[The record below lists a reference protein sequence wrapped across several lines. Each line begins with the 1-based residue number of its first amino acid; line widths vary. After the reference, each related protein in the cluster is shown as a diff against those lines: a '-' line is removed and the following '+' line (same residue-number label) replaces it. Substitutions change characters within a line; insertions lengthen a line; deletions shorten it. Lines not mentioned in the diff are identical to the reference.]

1 MGKVWGGIWEGWR
14 GGKGFKRIW
23 ELLGKY
29 LEGLSDGT
37 RHADLDKLY
46 ADWGLLED
54 DLMAPLRYCAIA
66 KSWNSGISP
75 GTMAGDSFIK
85 RFLEVKQSFFR
96 SNPLL
101 AISEWYDDSIIYANA
116 RWYWSRVF

>member
-1 MGKVWGGIWEGWR
+1 MRKKTCFVKKLRFLVNANRLIYES
-14 GGKGFKRIW
+14 
-23 ELLGKY
+23 LGKY

-85 RFLEVKQSFFR
+85 RFLEVKQNFVSFK
-96 SNPLL
+96 
-101 AISEWYDDSIIYANA
+101 SIIDHF
-116 RWYWSRVF
+116 RVV

>member
-1 MGKVWGGIWEGWR
+1 MMY
-14 GGKGFKRIW
+14 KRYRLIY
-23 ELLGKY
+23 ESLCKY
-29 LEGLSDGT
+29 LEAMSDGT

-66 KSWNSGISP
+66 KNWNSGISP

-85 RFLEVKQSFFR
+85 RFLEVKPKFSR
-96 SNPLL
+96 SKPIICL
-101 AISEWYDDSIIYANA
+101 SEWYDDSIIYANS

>member
-1 MGKVWGGIWEGWR
+1 ME
-14 GGKGFKRIW
+14 KGYFLTQNLHYINDERLIY
-23 ELLGKY
+23 ESLCKY
-29 LEGLSDGT
+29 LEAMSDGT

-85 RFLEVKQSFFR
+85 RFLEVKPIFSR
-96 SNPLL
+96 SNGLHMPF
-101 AISEWYDDSIIYANA
+101 
-116 RWYWSRVF
+116 RVV